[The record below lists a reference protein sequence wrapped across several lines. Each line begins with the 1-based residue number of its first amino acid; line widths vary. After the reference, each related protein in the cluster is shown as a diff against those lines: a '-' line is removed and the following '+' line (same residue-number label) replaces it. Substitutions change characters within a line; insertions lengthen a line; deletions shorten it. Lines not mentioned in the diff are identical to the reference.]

1 MSLPPYWGAHK
12 RGATLH
18 LRVQPRCSK
27 PGPLGL
33 YGECL
38 KWGIKAAPVDGKAN
52 EELIESLSRVFE
64 IAKRDI
70 SIIRGETS
78 REKVVLLPGISAES
92 ADVFLKS
99 YSS

>member
-1 MSLPPYWGAHK
+1 MTLPPYVSAHK
-12 RGATLH
+12 SGATLH
-18 LRVQPRCSK
+18 LRVQPRCSR

-52 EELIESLSRVFE
+52 EELIESLAETFE
-64 IAKRDI
+64 IAKRDV

-78 REKVVLLPGISAES
+78 REKVVLLNGMSTES
-92 ADVFLKS
+92 VRQFLQLQT
-99 YSS
+99 